1 MAVRSA
7 VEKGNA
13 HMFQVER
20 TAKKNAEALQKKLTD
35 KGVPAKTAQRAARKQ
50 EANEVKR
57 GNAWIRKN
65 VGLD

>member
-1 MAVRSA
+1 
-7 VEKGNA
+7 
-13 HMFQVER
+13 MFQVER